1 MHTINILLIEDHVI
15 VRSGLTL
22 FLNSQPHMKVVGEA
36 ADGQGGLKLL
46 HAIQPD
52 LVITD
57 LSMPKGMDGF
67 TALQEI
73 RSSFPS
79 IPVLILTMHDD
90 EIYVKQAIRLGAQGL
105 VLKQTD
111 TNQLL
116 AAIDAITQGLK
127 YFDTTFPPDIIT
139 RFQQEVMEED
149 IKKTLTAREEEIVR
163 LTARGYTNKEI
174 SEQLFISVKTVENHK
189 TSAMKKLQLT
199 TRADLV
205 QYAIEHGMLHLYRPT

>member
-1 MHTINILLIEDHVI
+1 MQTINILLIEDHVI

-22 FLNSQPHMKVVGEA
+22 FLHSQPSIKVIGEA
-36 ADGQGGLKLL
+36 ADGQEGLKLL
-46 HAIQPD
+46 HVIRPD
-52 LVITD
+52 LIITD

-67 TALQEI
+67 TTLQEI
-73 RSSFPS
+73 RRSFPS
-79 IPVLILTMHDD
+79 IPVLILTMYDD
-90 EIYVKQAIRLGAQGL
+90 EIYVKQAIRLGAHGL

-116 AAIDAITQGLK
+116 AAIHAITQGHK
-127 YFDTTFPPDIIT
+127 YFDTTFPADLIA
-139 RFQQEVMEED
+139 RFQREVTEED
-149 IKKTLTAREEEIVR
+149 NKKTLTAREEEIVR

-205 QYAIEHGMLHLYRPT
+205 QYAIEHGMLHVYKPT